1 MHLILAR
8 NSLNLLHHIEPGN
21 KFLSFLCSWLQFGWS
36 HLDSAFSS
44 TEQGLLESSRT
55 WSESLL
61 DTETGILVH
70 AGCNWME
77 YKKKKPAF
85 AGGHHTV
92 TARNPR
98 EQTEIIFKVSE
109 LFLPSIRDT

>member
-77 YKKKKPAF
+77 YKKKSLLLLE
-85 AGGHHTV
+85 GIT
-92 TARNPR
+92 
-98 EQTEIIFKVSE
+98 
-109 LFLPSIRDT
+109 L